1 MMEDAKT
8 FLQKIRLYDIHIQNK
23 TDDFLFLRELTTK
36 ITPLYKTEPVSGGG
50 NSDKIGDAVS
60 KMIALEAEIAATIES
75 YIERKKEV
83 GRILEKISN
92 PDQATVLYKRYFL
105 YKSWEEISR
114 EMCMSYRNVC
124 YIHGRA
130 LQAVNEILK
139 ENQIN
144 DESFHKIS

>member
-8 FLQKIRLYDIHIQNK
+8 FMQKIRLYDIHIQHK
-23 TDDFLFLRELTTK
+23 TDDLLFLRELTTK
-36 ITPLYKTEPVSGGG
+36 ITPSYKTEPVSGGG

-60 KMIALEAEIAATIES
+60 KMIDLEAEIAVTIEA
-75 YIERKKEV
+75 YIERKKKA
-83 GRILEKISN
+83 GKILEKINN
-92 PDQATVLYKRYFL
+92 PDQAAVLYKRYFL

-130 LQAVNEILK
+130 LQAVELLLK
-139 ENQIN
+139 EGN
-144 DESFHKIS
+144 ESDNL